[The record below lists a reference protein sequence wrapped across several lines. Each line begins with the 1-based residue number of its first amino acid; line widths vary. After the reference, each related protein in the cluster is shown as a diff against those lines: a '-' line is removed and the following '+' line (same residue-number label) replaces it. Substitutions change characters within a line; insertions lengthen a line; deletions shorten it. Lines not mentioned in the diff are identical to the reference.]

1 MRSDKMGSRVRN
13 YTRYVY
19 LSRRRFSVKRG
30 TFQQEGLILEE
41 EWNRDIYAS
50 CESKRRFYNE
60 GAIDMGVISYVK
72 EEIQVVRE
80 RDPAIKSNMEV
91 FYIPVS
97 RQFYITELHI
107 NYI

>member
-1 MRSDKMGSRVRN
+1 
-13 YTRYVY
+13 
-19 LSRRRFSVKRG
+19 
-30 TFQQEGLILEE
+30 
-41 EWNRDIYAS
+41 
-50 CESKRRFYNE
+50 
-60 GAIDMGVISYVK
+60 MGVISYVK

-80 RDPAIKSNMEV
+80 RDPAIKF